1 MTNKHEVSQNYYHKF
16 DRSVSFLCWAYNE
29 EALIHDFLEKA
40 TKLLDA
46 SIDDYEIIL
55 IEDGSTDRTCEIA
68 ESFRRK
74 NKRLK
79 IIQNGRNLN
88 VGISSRRAIELA
100 SKDYLFWQTVDWS
113 YDIANLRLFLEYLK
127 EWDMVQGVRRRPVE
141 VKVRWL
147 KPLVALMSIFGFKH
161 VTTRSDTIPKAIVSV
176 INYILIRILFRVPLS
191 DFQNITFYPTKW
203 IQSIQLEAK
212 SSFANPEGLI
222 KSYWA
227 GMNIKEVPIHFIPR
241 KEGVAKG
248 TGIKAIITSVQ
259 DIFKLW
265 FQWVVLGKRG
275 RIQKGRICR
284 VGVNDS
290 F

>member
-1 MTNKHEVSQNYYHKF
+1 MTDTHEISQNSYHKF

-29 EALIHDFLEKA
+29 EALIEDFLEKA

-55 IEDGSTDRTCEIA
+55 IEDGSTDRTYEIA

-74 NKRLK
+74 NNRLK
-79 IIQNGRNLN
+79 IFQNGRNLN

-100 SKDYLFWQTVDWS
+100 SKEYLFWQTVDWS
-113 YDIANLRLFLEYLK
+113 YDIINLRLFLEYLK

-147 KPLVALMSIFGFKH
+147 KPIVALMTIFGFKH
-161 VTTRSDTIPKAIVSV
+161 VTTRSDTIPKAIISV
-176 INYILIRILFRVPLS
+176 INYILIRLLFRVPLS
-191 DFQNITFYPTKW
+191 DFQNITFYPTQW
-203 IQSIQLEAK
+203 VQSIQLEAK

-241 KEGVAKG
+241 KDGVAKG
-248 TGIKAIITSVQ
+248 TGIRAITASVQ
-259 DIFKLW
+259 DIFLLW

-275 RIQKGRICR
+275 QIQKGKICR
-284 VGVNDS
+284 VGAIDS
-290 F
+290 I

>member
-1 MTNKHEVSQNYYHKF
+1 MADTQAISQNYCQKF
-16 DRSVSFLCWAYNE
+16 DKSVSFLCWAYNE
-29 EALIHDFLEKA
+29 EALIEDFLEKA

-55 IEDGSTDRTCEIA
+55 IEDGSTDRTYEIA
-68 ESFRRK
+68 ESFRVK
-74 NKRLK
+74 NNK
-79 IIQNGRNLN
+79 IKIFQNGTNLN

-113 YDIANLRLFLEYLK
+113 YDIINLRLFLEYLK

-141 VKVRWL
+141 VKARWL
-147 KPLVALMSIFGFKH
+147 KPIVALMSIFGFKH
-161 VTTRSDTIPKAIVSV
+161 VTTRSDTIPKALVSV

-203 IQSIQLEAK
+203 IQTIQLEAK

-259 DIFKLW
+259 DIFYLW

-275 RIQKGRICR
+275 RIQKGRISR
-284 VGVNDS
+284 VGANDT

>member
-1 MTNKHEVSQNYYHKF
+1 MADTQAISQNSYQKF
-16 DRSVSFLCWAYNE
+16 NRSVSFLCWAYNE
-29 EALIHDFLEKA
+29 EALIEDFLKKA

-55 IEDGSTDRTCEIA
+55 IEDGSTDRTYEIA
-68 ESFRRK
+68 ESFRVK
-74 NKRLK
+74 NNK
-79 IIQNGRNLN
+79 IKIFQNGTNLN

-113 YDIANLRLFLEYLK
+113 YDIINLRLFLEYLK

-141 VKVRWL
+141 VKARWL
-147 KPLVALMSIFGFKH
+147 KPIVALMSIFGFKH
-161 VTTRSDTIPKAIVSV
+161 VTTRSDTIPKALVSV

-259 DIFKLW
+259 DIFYLW

-275 RIQKGRICR
+275 RIQKGRISR
-284 VGVNDS
+284 VGANDT